1 MYGRIWLKGAKL
13 SKNEHRNDSYH
24 HPPRSSIWRWRRL
37 LVFPTPLKR
46 KILPDADGLQN
57 LTFRFGA
64 LRAGS
69 FADGELAIKLKLC
82 FVAEALVVLCS
93 ESAYPSEF
101 ASSR

>member
-1 MYGRIWLKGAKL
+1 VEAVTG
-13 SKNEHRNDSYH
+13 
-24 HPPRSSIWRWRRL
+24 
-37 LVFPTPLKR
+37 F
-46 KILPDADGLQN
+46 PDAVKTKNPPGRGRSPN